1 MTVKIDTSSPEGL
14 HATLEGLLTAQS
26 DTQVAL
32 AKLAGPGLTTEAAL
46 EGSGVAA
53 FRARSGGLR
62 LAASA
67 ARQTVE
73 HDGETYV
80 VESVMPGL
88 LDQGA
93 EAHLSAGEAATVA
106 SYRLILGELNACKA
120 LGVRAL
126 PAQMLGRLMHLAHGA
141 PASLRAE
148 LTVHARSVAGA
159 MSAQMQRHG
168 TLASSSAGGASV
180 PGYQWVAD
188 DYLPDAVDVT
198 DQGVGLYDLIL
209 AGMGG
214 PGLHETAKVKLR
226 VLTGSGGMNIF
237 GRQTSN
243 TIGAYPKTDVTTQVL
258 ELTGKR
264 AVHASIIDGAML
276 RDPREA
282 VDWLALHRQAGALG
296 LAATADYMLLHGDEQ
311 TTAAAHAYGSA
322 GLAALVL
329 DHRDA
334 VSAGS
339 ATDPLLLADGLRTM
353 AVDRSTTVDLAT
365 VLSVAASAVFATQAN
380 ALAALK
386 SLRNLIGSQ
395 YKRGCA
401 IVITQ
406 EVADQ
411 FARLSVGVDGL
422 PFFTPST
429 AGGNPFLA
437 GTLFDG
443 TPVLT
448 HFGGSSLFNSSG
460 VVAAGG
466 SLSAMWMLNP
476 TAIMDVRGPD
486 HGRVTATDVVD
497 GDARLV
503 VTTFQRR
510 PWLALPTGKKPVAF
524 AFNFS
529 V

>member
-1 MTVKIDTSSPEGL
+1 MTVAIDLSSPEGL
-14 HATLEGLLTAQS
+14 KKTIEGVLQRQDDAA
-26 DTQVAL
+26 VAI
-32 AKLAGPGLTTEAAL
+32 AKLAGPGITTEAAL

-53 FRARSGGLR
+53 FRSKTGGLR
-62 LAASA
+62 LAASTS
-67 ARQTVE
+67 RQTVE
-73 HDGETYV
+73 HEGETYV
-80 VESVMPGL
+80 VESTVPGL
-88 LDQGA
+88 LDRGA

-106 SYRLILGELNACKA
+106 AYRETLGELNACKA

-126 PAQMLGRLMHLAHGA
+126 PSQMLGRLMHLATGA
-141 PASLRAE
+141 PASMRSE
-148 LTVHARSVAGA
+148 LTTHARSVAGA
-159 MSAQMQRHG
+159 MSAQMQRHA

-188 DYLPDAVDVT
+188 DYMPDALDVT
-198 DQGVGLYDLIL
+198 DQGVGLYDIIL
-209 AGMGG
+209 AGMNG

-226 VLTGSGGMNIF
+226 VLTGTGGMNIF
-237 GRQTSN
+237 GRQTTN
-243 TIGAYPKTDVTTQVL
+243 TIGAYPKTDVTTSVL

-296 LAATADYMLLHGDEQ
+296 LAATADYLLLHGDEQ
-311 TTAAAHAYGSA
+311 TSPASHAYASA

-329 DHRDA
+329 DHRDS

-365 VLSVAASAVFATQAN
+365 TVSVSASAVFSTQAN
-380 ALAALK
+380 ALLAIKAV
-386 SLRNLIGSQ
+386 RNLVGSQ
-395 YKRGCA
+395 YKRGVA
-401 IVITQ
+401 IVVTQ

-411 FARLSVGVDGL
+411 FARLSVGVMGL
-422 PFFTPST
+422 PFFTPAT
-429 AGGNPFLA
+429 AVANPFLV

-443 TPVLT
+443 TPVLS
-448 HFGGSSLFNSSG
+448 HFGGSALFNSSG
-460 VVAAGG
+460 IVASGG
-466 SLSAMWMLNP
+466 SLSALWMVNP

-486 HGRVTATDVVD
+486 HGRFTATDVVD

-503 VTTFQRR
+503 VTTFQRK
-510 PWLALPTGKKPVAF
+510 PWLALPTAKKPVAF
-524 AFNFS
+524 GYNFS

>member
-1 MTVKIDTSSPEGL
+1 VTVKIDTSSPEGL
-14 HATLEGLLTAQS
+14 HATLEGLLSAQS

-53 FRARSGGLR
+53 FRSKSGGLR
-62 LAASA
+62 LAASTS
-67 ARQTVE
+67 RQTVE
-73 HDGETYV
+73 HEGETYV
-80 VESVMPGL
+80 VESTVPGL
-88 LDQGA
+88 LDRGA

-106 SYRLILGELNACKA
+106 AYRETLGELNACKA

-126 PAQMLGRLMHLAHGA
+126 PSQMLGRLMHLATGA
-141 PASLRAE
+141 PASMRSE
-148 LTVHARSVAGA
+148 LTTHARSVAGA
-159 MSAQMQRHG
+159 MSAQMQRHA

-188 DYLPDAVDVT
+188 DYMPEAVDVT
-198 DQGVGLYDLIL
+198 DQGVGLYDIIL
-209 AGMGG
+209 GSMNG

-226 VLTGSGGMNIF
+226 VLTGTGGMNIF
-237 GRQTSN
+237 GRQTTN
-243 TIGAYPKTDVTTQVL
+243 TIGAYPKTDVTTSVL

-296 LAATADYMLLHGDEQ
+296 LAATADYLLLHGDEQ
-311 TTAAAHAYGSA
+311 TSASSHAYASA

-339 ATDPLLLADGLRTM
+339 NTDPLLLADGLRTM

-365 VLSVAASAVFATQAN
+365 SLSVGASAVFSTQAN
-380 ALAALK
+380 AVNAIKEVRDLV
-386 SLRNLIGSQ
+386 GSQ
-395 YKRGCA
+395 YKRGVA
-401 IVITQ
+401 IVVTQ

-411 FARLSVGVDGL
+411 FARLSVGVQGL
-422 PFFTPST
+422 PFFTPAT
-429 AGGNPFLA
+429 AAGNPFLA

-448 HFGGSSLFNSSG
+448 HFGGSALFNSSG
-460 VVAAGG
+460 VVASGG
-466 SLSAMWMLNP
+466 SLSALWMVNP

-486 HGRVTATDVVD
+486 HGRFTATDVVD

-503 VTTFQRR
+503 VTTFQRK
-510 PWLALPTGKKPVAF
+510 PWLALPTAKKPVAF
-524 AFNFS
+524 AYNFS

>member
-1 MTVKIDTSSPEGL
+1 MTAIDLGSPEGL
-14 HATLEGLLTAQS
+14 RSTLEGILARQD
-26 DTQVAL
+26 DTQAAL
-32 AKLAGPGLTTEAAL
+32 AKMAGPGITAEAAL

-53 FRARSGGLR
+53 FRTKEGRLR
-62 LAASA
+62 LADSV
-67 ARQTVE
+67 RREKLE
-73 HDGETYV
+73 HEGETYV
-80 VESVMPGL
+80 VEATVPGIL
-88 LDQGA
+88 SAGA
-93 EAHLSAGEAATVA
+93 DASLSAGEAAAVRA
-106 SYRLILGELNACKA
+106 YKGALGELNACKQ

-126 PAQMLGRLMHLAHGA
+126 PSQMLGRLLHVAEGA
-141 PASLRAE
+141 PVSMRSE
-148 LTVHARSVAGA
+148 LTAHARSIAGA

-188 DYLPDAVDVT
+188 DYMPDALDVT
-198 DQGVGLYDLIL
+198 DQGVGLYDAIL
-209 AGMGG
+209 APMNG

-226 VLTGSGGMNIF
+226 VLTGTGGMNIF
-237 GRQTSN
+237 GRQTTN
-243 TIGAYPKTDVTTQVL
+243 TIGAYPKTDVATSVL

-282 VDWLALHRQAGALG
+282 VDWLALHRQAGALS
-296 LAATADYMLLHGDEQ
+296 LAATADYLLLHGEEE
-311 TTAAAHAYGSA
+311 TAPASHDYGVA

-339 ATDPLLLADGLRTM
+339 ATDPLLLADGLRAM

-365 VLSVAASAVFATQAN
+365 SLSVAASAVFSTQAN
-380 ALAALK
+380 ALAAIRLV
-386 SLRNLIGSQ
+386 RNLIGSQ
-395 YKRGCA
+395 YKRGVA
-401 IVITQ
+401 VVVTQ

-411 FARLSVGVDGL
+411 FARLSVGVQGL
-422 PFFTPST
+422 PFFTPS
-429 AGGNPFLA
+429 AAAGNPFLA
-437 GTLFDG
+437 GVLFDG

-460 VVAAGG
+460 IVASGG
-466 SLSAMWMLNP
+466 SLSALWMVNP
-476 TAIMDVRGPD
+476 TAVMDVRGPD
-486 HGRVTATDVVD
+486 HGRFTAVDVVD

-503 VTTFQRR
+503 VTTFQRK
-510 PWLALPTGKKPVAF
+510 PWLALPTAKKPVSF
-524 AFNFS
+524 GFNFS

>member
-1 MTVKIDTSSPEGL
+1 MTVAIDLSSPEGL
-14 HATLEGLLTAQS
+14 KKTIEGVLARQD
-26 DTQVAL
+26 DTQAAL
-32 AKLAGPGLTTEAAL
+32 AKLAGPGITTETAL

-53 FRARSGGLR
+53 FRAKSGGLR
-62 LAASA
+62 LAASTS
-67 ARQTVE
+67 RQTVE
-73 HDGETYV
+73 HEGETYV
-80 VESVMPGL
+80 VESTVPGL
-88 LDQGA
+88 LDRGA

-106 SYRLILGELNACKA
+106 AYRETLGELNACKA
-120 LGVRAL
+120 LGVKAL
-126 PAQMLGRLMHLAHGA
+126 PAQMLGRLMHVAHGA
-141 PASLRAE
+141 PASLRSE
-148 LTVHARSVAGA
+148 LTAHARSVAGA

-188 DYLPDAVDVT
+188 DYMPDAVDVT

-209 AGMGG
+209 APMGG

-226 VLTGSGGMNIF
+226 VLTSTGGMNIF
-237 GRQTSN
+237 GRQTTN
-243 TIGAYPKTDVTTQVL
+243 TVGAYPKTDVATSVL

-282 VDWLALHRQAGALG
+282 VDWLALHRQAGALS
-296 LAATADYMLLHGDEQ
+296 LAATADYLLLHGDEQ
-311 TTAAAHAYGSA
+311 TSAASHAYASA

-353 AVDRSTTVDLAT
+353 SVDRSTTTDLAT
-365 VLSVAASAVFATQAN
+365 ALSVAASAVFSSQAN
-380 ALAALK
+380 ALNAIK
-386 SLRNLIGSQ
+386 TVRGLIGSQ
-395 YKRGCA
+395 YKRGVA
-401 IVITQ
+401 IVVTQ

-411 FARLSVGVDGL
+411 FARLSVGVQGL
-422 PFFTPST
+422 PFFTPATSPT
-429 AGGNPFLA
+429 NPFLV

-448 HFGGSSLFNSSG
+448 HCGGTALFNSSG
-460 VVAAGG
+460 VVASGG
-466 SLSAMWMLNP
+466 SLSALWMVNP

-486 HGRVTATDVVD
+486 HGRFTAVDVVD

-503 VTTFQRR
+503 VTTFQRK
-510 PWLALPTGKKPVAF
+510 PWLALPTAKKPVAF
-524 AFNFS
+524 GYNFS